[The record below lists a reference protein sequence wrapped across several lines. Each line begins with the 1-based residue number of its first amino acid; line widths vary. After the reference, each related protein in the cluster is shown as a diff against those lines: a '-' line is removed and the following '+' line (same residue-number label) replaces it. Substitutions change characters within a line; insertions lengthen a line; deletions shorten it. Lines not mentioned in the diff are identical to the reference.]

1 MAGGAAERG
10 GAMRRSATPRAT
22 TSVTPRRANAA
33 HHDARTRAAVLVQRV
48 WRGWWS
54 RRLIVDGVELA
65 FNAIAAELDGAALH
79 RRPWSWPAATQSPMR
94 TIERYPTPASLTVSP
109 AAIVVRQMDE
119 MELPHDEL
127 SPVRTRHARPRPL
140 PGCSRW
146 FAYGVLVTRRACV
159 LQLRPVVPAGVQW
172 SVAETPRDGL
182 AAPGA
187 SPLGSAPTTPLH
199 CPASVEPSA
208 KKVFGTASTRLGR
221 VLVYDDD
228 GKRDDAKPCPR
239 ATDSSDSRSPSSG
252 LGDAVP
258 RVAVSP
264 IGSPASIAA
273 VARLDAE
280 KMTEAERRA
289 AAERL
294 ESELRW
300 TEAALHSR
308 VQHLIDTS
316 QCQVSLSPKR

>member
-127 SPVRTRHARPRPL
+127 SPVRTHARARCPAARAGSRTACWSPGVHACCSYGPLFLQMCSGVSRKHRATAWLRPAQVRSGAPRPL
-140 PGCSRW
+140 LCTARRALSRPRRRCSGPHPLAWGEFW
-146 FAYGVLVTRRACV
+146 FTMTTARGMMRSRVRVPQTRRI
-159 LQLRPVVPAGVQW
+159 PGPPALV
-172 SVAETPRDGL
+172 SVMLCRE
-182 AAPGA
+182 
-187 SPLGSAPTTPLH
+187 
-199 CPASVEPSA
+199 
-208 KKVFGTASTRLGR
+208 
-221 VLVYDDD
+221 
-228 GKRDDAKPCPR
+228 
-239 ATDSSDSRSPSSG
+239 SRSVQ
-252 LGDAVP
+252 LAVP
-258 RVAVSP
+258 P
-264 IGSPASIAA
+264 
-273 VARLDAE
+273 
-280 KMTEAERRA
+280 
-289 AAERL
+289 
-294 ESELRW
+294 
-300 TEAALHSR
+300 
-308 VQHLIDTS
+308 Q
-316 QCQVSLSPKR
+316 